1 MSIKEGDII
10 KVQYEGTLDD
20 RTVFDSTDLHDG
32 EPLIFEVGAGN
43 IIQGFENA
51 VIGKVVGNE
60 IDIKIQPS
68 DAYGD
73 RNPELMIKVPRSEFP
88 EDVEP
93 KPGMILQV
101 SGPQGEMKLA
111 LIAQV
116 EENEIKLDM
125 NHPMAGIVLNFKI
138 RILEIGCEL
147 PKHDHSE
154 GCGCG
159 HHH

>member
-10 KVQYEGTLDD
+10 KVQYEGTLEDG
-20 RTVFDSTDLHDG
+20 TVFDSTELHDG

-43 IIQGFENA
+43 LILGFEDS
-51 VIGKVVGNE
+51 VIGKEVDNE
-60 IDIKIQPS
+60 YEISLQPS

-73 RNPELMIKVPRSEFP
+73 RNPQLLQNVPKSEFP
-88 EDVEP
+88 ENIEP

-101 SGPQGEMKLA
+101 SGPQGQVKLA

-116 EENEIKLDM
+116 NENELVVDM
-125 NHPMAGIVLNFKI
+125 NHPMAGQVLNFKI
-138 RILEIGCEL
+138 KILEIGCEL
-147 PKHDHSE
+147 PKHNHGD

-159 HHH
+159 HNH